1 MEPNNNE
8 KPKIIKLSPEEAKQV
23 QMDGWPMYAVF
34 AELFY
39 KEGHEKMS
47 SLLQQRGVSG
57 AIMLFMD
64 ELLDPMAIYKPDQ
77 IPFTHRCIL
86 FGYFLKE
93 ILEQV
98 SFEGEDIVKHY
109 YENKA
114 TFPSLEELDNLWGE
128 NES

>member
-1 MEPNNNE
+1 MESNSNE
-8 KPKIIKLSPEEAKQV
+8 EPKKIKLSPEEAKQI
-23 QMDGWPMYAVF
+23 QMDGLPMYSVF
-34 AELFY
+34 ADLFY
-39 KEGHEKMS
+39 KEGPEKMC

-64 ELLDPMAIYKPDQ
+64 ELLDPMAIYRPDQ

-109 YENKA
+109 YENTT
-114 TFPSLEELDNLWGE
+114 TFPSLEDLDNLWGKD
-128 NES
+128 

>member
-8 KPKIIKLSPEEAKQV
+8 EPKIIRLSPEEAKQV
-23 QMDGWPMYAVF
+23 QMDGFPMYAVF
-34 AELFY
+34 ADLFER
-39 KEGHEKMS
+39 EGPEKMS
-47 SLLQQRGVSG
+47 ELLQERGVSG

-64 ELLDPMAIYKPDQ
+64 ELLDPTAIHRADQ

-93 ILEQV
+93 ILEKV

-109 YENKA
+109 YERN
-114 TFPSLEELDNLWGE
+114 TPLPSPSLEELDNLWGE
-128 NES
+128 D

>member
-1 MEPNNNE
+1 MESNNNE
-8 KPKIIKLSPEEAKQV
+8 EPKKIKLSPEETKQV
-23 QMDGWPMYAVF
+23 QMDGWPMYEVF

-39 KEGHEKMS
+39 KAGHEKMS

-57 AIMLFMD
+57 AIMIFMS
-64 ELLDPMAIYKPDQ
+64 ELLDPMAIFRPDQ

-109 YENKA
+109 YENTD
-114 TFPSLEELDNLWGE
+114 TFPSLEDLDTLWGE
-128 NES
+128 D

>member
-1 MEPNNNE
+1 MESNSNE
-8 KPKIIKLSPEEAKQV
+8 EPKKIKLSPEEAKQI
-23 QMDGWPMYAVF
+23 QMDGLPMYSVF
-34 AELFY
+34 ADLFY

-64 ELLDPMAIYKPDQ
+64 ELLDPMAIYRPDQ

-109 YENKA
+109 YENTA
-114 TFPSLEELDNLWGE
+114 TFPSLEDLDNLWGE
-128 NES
+128 N

>member
-8 KPKIIKLSPEEAKQV
+8 EPKIIKLSPEEAKQV
-23 QMDGWPMYAVF
+23 QRDGLPMYAVF
-34 AELFY
+34 ADLFY

-57 AIMLFMD
+57 AIMLFME
-64 ELLDPMAIYKPDQ
+64 ELLDPMAIFRPDQ

-109 YENKA
+109 YENKT
-114 TFPSLEELDNLWGE
+114 TFPSLEDLDNLWGKD
-128 NES
+128 

>member
-1 MEPNNNE
+1 MESNSNE
-8 KPKIIKLSPEEAKQV
+8 EPKKIKLSPEEAKQI
-23 QMDGWPMYAVF
+23 QMDGLPMYSVF
-34 AELFY
+34 ADLFY

-64 ELLDPMAIYKPDQ
+64 ELLDPMAIFRPDQ

-98 SFEGEDIVKHY
+98 SFEGEDIIKHY
-109 YENKA
+109 YENQT
-114 TFPSLEELDNLWGE
+114 TFPSLEDLDNLWGE
-128 NES
+128 N